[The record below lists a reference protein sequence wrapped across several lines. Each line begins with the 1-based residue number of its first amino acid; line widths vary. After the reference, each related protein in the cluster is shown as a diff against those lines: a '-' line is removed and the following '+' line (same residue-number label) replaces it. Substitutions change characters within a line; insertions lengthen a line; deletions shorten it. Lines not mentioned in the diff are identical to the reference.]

1 MDGLE
6 LLSMVIGPRAD
17 ERYPVAAHVAD
28 PQRAGATVSV
38 LVLDDDSSH
47 AELIQRNLDSV
58 PNMYKVI
65 VARTLE
71 EAREALEAE
80 TPDLAFVDLHL
91 PDGSG
96 LEMLP
101 SDAGEPAYPVV
112 IMTSHG
118 DEEVAVKA
126 IRGGALDYVV
136 KSVESLSQI
145 SHVAERSLRE
155 WRHIQERQRAELA
168 LHYAVERYRV
178 LYDDTP
184 AMFFTVNVDYDL
196 ISANHF
202 GATQL
207 GYEVAELVGKPAS
220 VLYLTEDFE
229 SIVSHLERCLA
240 RTTQIHRW
248 QTRKVR
254 KDGSVLWVRETGR
267 MVRDTEHEATVL
279 LACEDITEAHE
290 LSEKLSYQASHDALT
305 GLVNRDKFDARL
317 RRVLKTA
324 QERSEEHAL
333 CYLDLDQFKII
344 NDTCGHAGGDELL
357 RQLGGL
363 LKDKIRKRD
372 TLARLGGDE
381 FGVLMEHCS
390 TDQAHRIADTLRTT
404 LEEFRF
410 PWGDKSFKV
419 GASIGLVPI
428 SEFTVSAG
436 EVLRAADAACYAA
449 KDKGRNRIHVYHPD
463 DEALAKR
470 HGDMAWVAQIQQVLE
485 EDRLRLYFQPI
496 VRVEDDQRHGLYY
509 ELLLRMLDADGQT
522 VLPGA
527 FLPAAERYDLARAL
541 DRWVIETA
549 MKWYAAHPEHLGP
562 LHLCAINL
570 SGSSLADEAFLEF
583 VIGCFNRYQTPP
595 KKICFEITETAAIA
609 NMSGAKHFMDTL
621 KRLGCRFALDDF
633 GSGLSSFTYL
643 KHLAVDFLKI
653 DGQFV
658 KDIIQDPIDLSMVK
672 AINEI
677 GHLMGK
683 QTIAEYVES
692 RAVLDKLREIRVDYA
707 QGYGIGQPQP
717 LEAMGSGR

>member
-1 MDGLE
+1 
-6 LLSMVIGPRAD
+6 MVIGAPAGNRYSVPAD
-17 ERYPVAAHVAD
+17 LAD
-28 PQRAGATVSV
+28 PQRAGETVSV
-38 LVLDDDSSH
+38 LVVEDDPGH
-47 AELIQRNLDSV
+47 AELVQRNLNSA
-58 PNMYKVI
+58 PHRYKVI

-71 EAREALEAE
+71 AARQALEAE
-80 TPDLAFVDLHL
+80 TPDLTFVDLRL

-96 LEMLP
+96 MEMLP
-101 SDAGEPAYPVV
+101 SDVGEPAYPVV

-118 DEEVAVKA
+118 DEEMAVKA
-126 IRGGALDYVV
+126 MRGGALDYVV
-136 KSVESLSQI
+136 KSAESLSQI

-168 LHYAVERYRV
+168 LRYAAEKHRV

-196 ISANHF
+196 ISVNHF
-202 GATQL
+202 GAAQL

-220 VLYLTEDFE
+220 ILYPTEDFE
-229 SIVSHLERCLA
+229 SIVSHIQQCLA
-240 RTTQIHRW
+240 QTTQVHHW
-248 QTRKVR
+248 QARKVR
-254 KDGSVLWVRETGR
+254 KDGSEFWVRETGR
-267 MVRDTEHEATVL
+267 MVKDTEHESAVL
-279 LACEDITEAHE
+279 LVCEDITEARE

-305 GLVNRDKFDARL
+305 GLVNRDEFDARL
-317 RRVLKTA
+317 RRVLMTA
-324 QERSEEHAL
+324 QERREEHAL

-363 LKDKIRKRD
+363 LRDKIRKRD

-390 TDQAHRIADTLRTT
+390 TDQAHRTADTLRTT

-410 PWGDKSFKV
+410 AWGDRSFKV

-428 SEFTVSAG
+428 SELTVSAG

-470 HGDMAWVAQIQQVLE
+470 HGDMAWVSQIQQVLE
-485 EDRLRLYFQPI
+485 GNRLRLYFQPI
-496 VRVEDDQRHGLYY
+496 VRVEDDQRRGLCY

-527 FLPAAERYDLARAL
+527 FLPAAERYNLASVL
-541 DRWVIETA
+541 DQWVIESA
-549 MKWYAAHPEHLGP
+549 MKWYAAHPEHLEW
-562 LHLCAINL
+562 LDFCAINL

-583 VIGCFNRYQTPP
+583 VISCFNRCEIPP
-595 KKICFEITETAAIA
+595 KKICLEITETAAIA
-609 NMSGAKHFMDTL
+609 NMSGATHFMDTL
-621 KRLGCRFALDDF
+621 QRLGCRFALDDF

-643 KHLAVDFLKI
+643 KHLPVDILKI

-658 KDIIQDPIDLSMVK
+658 KDINQDPIDLSMVK

-717 LEAMGSGR
+717 LEAINSGR